1 MKKSDSSPHRREAAH
16 FHRSA
21 ASAANEKKKNWLL
34 QQAEQ
39 HEQVA
44 DLSGE
49 PGLELSEGEQ

>member
-1 MKKSDSSPHRREAAH
+1 MKD
-16 FHRSA
+16 
-21 ASAANEKKKNWLL
+21 WLL

-49 PGLELSEGEQ
+49 PELELTEGEQ